1 MACITVYGV
10 CKDELLEMIRDCRP
24 SFIVTDIDH
33 VDRVQFAAASRFA
46 TAEDSAA
53 ANLNVR
59 YLASE
64 QIRCVCY
71 GLPVD

>member
-1 MACITVYGV
+1 MACMCRA

-33 VDRVQFAAASRFA
+33 VDRVQFAAASRFT

-71 GLPVD
+71 GLPVE